1 MKKIIGCLLCV
12 IMTLTLISPTIGF
25 AYNEPENS
33 DYIILQIGN
42 PVMNVN
48 GLAVA
53 IDVSE
58 DTVPVVKDGR
68 TLVPIRAIIESMGGT
83 VSWDGSTSTVTLSYK
98 GDIIKLIINCSTAF
112 LNGTEK
118 ALDVA
123 PVVINGRTMLPI
135 RFIAENFG
143 CKVDWDGTDST
154 IKINYSNKYVNP
166 VRPTIKVGTNATLKP
181 FEFYEN
187 GKVVGFDVDLI
198 QLICDDLGY
207 ELEIVDMEFDALLTS
222 LQLGK
227 VDMVIA
233 TMTATEE
240 RKTVCDFTIPYL
252 EIDTIFEGELEHDV
266 FSIAV
271 QKNNYI
277 VNDINASI
285 RKFQQDGTIDYLIQ
299 KWNIKNFN
307 WDEIESLY

>member
-1 MKKIIGCLLCV
+1 MKKIVGFIICFMVLLSVMPC
-12 IMTLTLISPTIGF
+12 
-25 AYNEPENS
+25 ANAQQQNNN
-33 DYIILQIGN
+33 YIVLQIGN

-48 GLAVA
+48 GFAVA

-58 DTVPVVKDGR
+58 DTVPVVKNGR

-83 VSWDGSTSTVTLSYK
+83 VSWDGATSTVTLSYEE
-98 GDIIKLIINCSTAF
+98 DIIKLIINCTTAF

-118 ALDVA
+118 VLDVA

-143 CKVDWDGTDST
+143 CKVDWNGEDST
-154 IKINYSNKYVNP
+154 IKIGYNNDDTNS
-166 VRPTIKVGTNATLKP
+166 VRPTIKVGTNAALKP

-187 GKVVGFDVDLI
+187 GKVVGFDIDLI
-198 QLICDDLGY
+198 QLICDDLEY
-207 ELEIVDMEFDALLTS
+207 EIEVVDMEFDALLSS
-222 LQLGK
+222 LKRGK

-240 RKTVCDFTIPYL
+240 RKNVCDFSTPYL
-252 EIDTIFEGELEHDV
+252 EIDALFEGEIVHDV

-271 QKNNYI
+271 QKNNSI

-299 KWNIKNFN
+299 KWNIDSFN
-307 WDEIESLY
+307 WD

>member
-1 MKKIIGCLLCV
+1 MKRIIGCLLCIIIV
-12 IMTLTLISPTIGF
+12 LSMVGPTFVF
-25 AYNEPENS
+25 AEAEQNNG

-48 GLAVA
+48 GLAIA

-58 DTVPVVKDGR
+58 DTVPVIKDGR

-83 VSWDGSTSTVTLSYK
+83 VSWDGATSKVTLSYK
-98 GDIIKLIINCSTAF
+98 GDIIKLIINCTTAF
-112 LNGTEK
+112 LNGKEK

-143 CKVDWDGTDST
+143 CKVDWNGSDST
-154 IKINYSNKYVNP
+154 IKINYNNNDTNP

-187 GKVVGFDVDLI
+187 GRVGGFDIDLI

-207 ELEIVDMEFDALLTS
+207 ELEVVDMEFDALLTS

-252 EIDTIFEGELEHDV
+252 EIDAIFEGELVHDV

-271 QKNNYI
+271 QKNNSI

-285 RKFQQDGTIDYLIQ
+285 RKFKQDGTIDYLIQ
-299 KWNIKNFN
+299 KWDIKNFN
-307 WDEIESLY
+307 WDEI

>member
-1 MKKIIGCLLCV
+1 MKKIISFILCLV
-12 IMTLTLISPTIGF
+12 MWISVVPC
-25 AYNEPENS
+25 ANAQQQYDN
-33 DYIILQIGN
+33 YMILQIGN

-48 GLAVA
+48 SLAVA
-53 IDVSE
+53 IDTSE
-58 DTVPVVKDGR
+58 DTVPVIKDGR

-83 VSWDGSTSTVTLSYK
+83 VSWDSATSTVTLSYK
-98 GDIIKLIINCSTAF
+98 GDIIKLVINCTTAF

-143 CKVDWDGTDST
+143 CKVDWNGTDST
-154 IKINYSNKYVNP
+154 IRINYNNNDANP
-166 VRPTIKVGTNATLKP
+166 VRPSIKVGTNATLKP

-187 GKVVGFDVDLI
+187 GRVVGFDIDLI

-207 ELEIVDMEFDALLTS
+207 DLEVVDMEFDALLTS

-252 EIDTIFEGELEHDV
+252 EIDAILEGELVHDV

-271 QKNNYI
+271 PEENTFVSK
-277 VNDINASI
+277 VNEII
-285 RKFQQDGTIDYLIQ
+285 KKFQQDGTIEYLIE
-299 KWNIKNFN
+299 KWDVDNFN
-307 WDEIESLY
+307 WD

>member
-252 EIDTIFEGELEHDV
+252 EIDTIFEGELEH
-266 FSIAV
+266 
-271 QKNNYI
+271 
-277 VNDINASI
+277 
-285 RKFQQDGTIDYLIQ
+285 R
-299 KWNIKNFN
+299 
-307 WDEIESLY
+307 